1 VSDRPPATVTS
12 PAGAGASAP
21 RVVAIIQARMGSQR
35 LPGKVLAP
43 IEGRSLLAWTVAGFR
58 AVATIDEVVVAT
70 SVEPGDDVLA
80 DAARALGPV
89 HRGSALDVLARVAEA
104 ARLQGADVVVRG
116 TADNPFPDPGLI
128 AAQVALCIEGDLD
141 YVGGSGHPPG
151 LAAEVLS
158 AASLE
163 AAAREA
169 RDPAEREHVTP
180 FVHQRPD
187 RFRLG
192 LLPAGEPPAAP
203 VPARRGRY
211 TVDTEAD
218 LAFVRAIAAR
228 LAHPPPVGAA
238 ELDAILAAEPG
249 LAALNDGVRQ
259 RSWKEVAE

>member
-1 VSDRPPATVTS
+1 
-12 PAGAGASAP
+12 
-21 RVVAIIQARMGSQR
+21 
-35 LPGKVLAP
+35 
-43 IEGRSLLAWTVAGFR
+43 
-58 AVATIDEVVVAT
+58 VATIDEVVVAT

-128 AAQVALCIEGDLD
+128 AAQVALCIAGDLD
-141 YVGGSGHPPG
+141 YVGGSGYPPG
-151 LAAEVLS
+151 LVAEVLS
-158 AASLE
+158 AVSLE

-192 LLPAGEPPAAP
+192 LLPAHR
-203 VPARRGRY
+203 PARRGRF

-228 LAHPPPVGAA
+228 LAHPPPVRAA
-238 ELDAILAAEPG
+238 ELDAILAADPG